1 MSVLSFPRIYFNGY
15 MCWDPATGN
24 NNDYFPTYDDTNASL
39 NWPFLNGQGITPSN
53 FGTTFR
59 DWAINLQ
66 TIPPFNGGQPGI
78 PGEWNYFGGN
88 GAYFLQYV
96 DPTKNTDP
104 PPSISGAKLGPNQIA
119 GSDAFFQKIATLLG
133 DPFGNPEPKPPGRLI
148 DVNPASVFSSQ
159 IYYQGISFGDAS
171 MGIQAKRAYRMQSR
185 FINFGR
191 NYNLPNAGIASV
203 TWQACFPTGSGL
215 TINPGSSALLKAL
228 QAKLNSKAAKG
239 IMVRFNVY
247 LNLYY
252 QNGYF
257 NNVPVQPTQLTDL
270 PPLYTA
276 ALKSGNLFPNPC
288 YSRVL
293 GVIGPWYDEEL
304 ATAPEGRYLSMPSNI
319 ALCNPAFK
327 DPCWQAQA
335 LAKAEPE
342 PALSK
347 AGPRTGSAAV
357 SSGRNPIRVP
367 SRNPNPAASL
377 GVALAEVDYQNNV
390 ISIDLLNTF
399 PEEDWQGVKANFKTI
414 TIGVMNNNTF
424 TPIGT
429 LPYTASPTA
438 NFTAYD
444 TASYEQGGGIVDVP
458 FNPNLADAIRN
469 GVLAFQV
476 DPTVWVA
483 EPLNTNP
490 PTYKQ
495 VATRTVMIET
505 PLVAQTDQRGLY
517 LNEGEQAEFQVSIK
531 AKGKPAAGAMMRMV
545 KYIPDSVSATANL
558 PPIPTSANQ
567 VVNITSGQSAP
578 ISIGVN
584 GNSITTMATTVQAD
598 ANGMVTVKVA
608 AAGSGFPV
616 IVFYPYAVGST
627 PPAPMPAFSEALTSM
642 FTTIRVLPYNDQF
655 VDQFVQLWNSSYD
668 PVKAWNF
675 VYNNVLYLYDMI
687 YPVMLKFVPLGDR
700 RRVEAAID
708 QVLALVAPSYF
719 PESTLAMPITRDLS
733 RGARTVIELW
743 GGLVKKNYPPQP
755 ITKPTIPVA

>member
-1 MSVLSFPRIYFNGY
+1 MSVLSFPRINFMGY

-39 NWPFLNGQGITPSN
+39 NWPFLKGQGITQSN

-59 DWAINLQ
+59 TWAINLQ
-66 TIPPFNGGQPGI
+66 TIPPYNSGQPGI

-96 DPTKNTDP
+96 DPSMDIDRRTT
-104 PPSISGAKLGPNQIA
+104 ISGGKLGPGQVV
-119 GSDAFFQKIATLLG
+119 GSDPFFHKTATLLG
-133 DPFGNPEPKPPGRLI
+133 DPFGNPEPKPPGRLV

-215 TINPGSSALLKAL
+215 TINPGSSSLLLAL
-228 QAKLNSKAAKG
+228 QGKLNSKAAKG

-257 NNVPVQPTQLTDL
+257 NNVPIQPAELKDL
-270 PPLYTA
+270 PPLYA
-276 ALKSGNLFPNPC
+276 AAVQSGNLFPNPC
-288 YSRVL
+288 YSRIV
-293 GVIGPWYDEEL
+293 GVIGPWYDDEL
-304 ATAPEGRYLSMPSNI
+304 ATAPEGRYLAMPSNI
-319 ALCNPAFK
+319 VLCNPAAK
-327 DPCWQAQA
+327 DPCWQPQAVAQA
-335 LAKAEPE
+335 EAE

-357 SSGRNPIRVP
+357 STGRNPIRVP
-367 SRNPNPAASL
+367 TRKPNASASL
-377 GVALAEVDYQNNV
+377 GVALAEVDYQNN
-390 ISIDLLNTF
+390 ILSIDLLNTF

-414 TIGVMNNNTF
+414 TIGVMNGNTF

-429 LPYTASPTA
+429 LPYSAYNTA
-438 NFTAYD
+438 AY
-444 TASYEQGGGIVDVP
+444 ELGGGIVDVP
-458 FNPNLADAIRN
+458 FNPNLASAIRD

-476 DPTVWVA
+476 DQSVWVA
-483 EPLNTNP
+483 EPLNTSP

-505 PLVAQTDQRGLY
+505 PLIAQTDQRGVY
-517 LNEGEQAEFQVSIK
+517 LNEGEQGEFQVSIK

-545 KYIPDSVSATANL
+545 KYIPDSVGADASL

-578 ISIGVN
+578 ISVN
-584 GNSITTMATTVQAD
+584 VGGKAITTMATTVQAD

-616 IVFYPYAVGST
+616 IVFYPYAAGAT

-668 PVKAWNF
+668 PAKAWDF
-675 VYNNVLYLYDMI
+675 VYNNILYLYDMI

-708 QVLALVAPSYF
+708 QVLALIAPSYF

-755 ITKPTIPVA
+755 IAKPTIPVA